1 MPLDFGIGEA
11 LALALG
17 GGAFAEA
24 AAPIIVAGVEGAG
37 LGAAGSAI
45 TGGKPAQGAL
55 FGGLGGA
62 LTAGAGELL
71 GGVGGVAGDTAS
83 QAAALADP
91 ASSFGALPAGSLSG
105 ADLFTGGFGA
115 GAFDAA
121 GSAGSVGA
129 NFGNVAGLTGN
140 FAGAVDPTGTQFG
153 NVAGGGSFSGGGETA
168 SFIPSDTAAQAT
180 ALADPA
186 SSFGAL
192 APGSLAGADLSIA
205 GDIGGAVGGDV
216 ASGLASAGGT
226 LSDLGG
232 GATAPIAA
240 PPPVTPF
247 TQAAQGIP
255 TFGGS
260 GGDIATSAGAPQ
272 ATLASLGG
280 GAGPGSTAGGT
291 AAFSPPAALGGGG
304 PGALDFTAA
313 TQGTPGSLFSG
324 ASDTATSLAPGATDT
339 GGGLVDVGGTAPINP
354 QQIASDF
361 GATFGNDTGLPT
373 DVVPPVP
380 PEGGPP
386 GLLQRIGG
394 SLASIPGK
402 IGTSL
407 ENAASDPLKLAG
419 LAITGGGLL
428 KDLAAPQ
435 QIPGI
440 PQLTNLSNTT
450 GAQGQSLIGQGL
462 GQQSAPRA
470 GATDL
475 ATSAVSQGQSLA
487 SHLENGTLPPG
498 VQGAIDQASN
508 AAIQTIKG
516 QYASRGMSG
525 SSSELQDINAVK
537 ARAVTQGTQIALQLQ
552 QQGLGFE
559 QLGANL
565 YNSLIGQSNNLLQ
578 VGASLTGQSGNQLNG
593 LIAANVAQS
602 NQVNTAIGNLGRA
615 LAGGNVTNNTTNVAA

>member
-1 MPLDFGIGEA
+1 
-11 LALALG
+11 
-17 GGAFAEA
+17 
-24 AAPIIVAGVEGAG
+24 
-37 LGAAGSAI
+37 
-45 TGGKPAQGAL
+45 
-55 FGGLGGA
+55 
-62 LTAGAGELL
+62 
-71 GGVGGVAGDTAS
+71 
-83 QAAALADP
+83 
-91 ASSFGALPAGSLSG
+91 
-105 ADLFTGGFGA
+105 
-115 GAFDAA
+115 
-121 GSAGSVGA
+121 
-129 NFGNVAGLTGN
+129 
-140 FAGAVDPTGTQFG
+140 
-153 NVAGGGSFSGGGETA
+153 
-168 SFIPSDTAAQAT
+168 
-180 ALADPA
+180 LADPA

-324 ASDTATSLAPGATDT
+324 ASDTATSLAPGAS
-339 GGGLVDVGGTAPINP
+339 GGLPAAGDTAAQGAALADPG
-354 QQIASDF
+354 SSF
-361 GATFGNDTGLPT
+361 GALPSGSLQGANLDISSFADNNNST
-373 DVVPPVP
+373 
-380 PEGGPP
+380 
-386 GLLQRIGG
+386 LLGRIGG
-394 SLASIPGK
+394 GIKDFASRT
-402 IGTSL
+402 GTAIEKDL
-407 ENAASDPLKLAG
+407 SDPFKDAG
-419 LAITGGGLL
+419 LALTAGGLL
-428 KDLAAPQ
+428 KSLAAPQ

-440 PQLTNLSNTT
+440 PQLTGLANQT
-450 GAQGQSLIGQGL
+450 GAQGQSLINQGL

-578 VGASLTGQSGNQLNG
+578 VGANLTGQSGQQLNS
-593 LIAANVAQS
+593 LVATNVAQN
-602 NQVNTAIGNLGRA
+602 NQVNNAIGNLGRA
-615 LAGGNVTNNTTNVAA
+615 LAGGSLTNTNTTAA